1 MERKKNFYLI
11 GIAFIISTI
20 FAIFLTNIY
29 INNKQK
35 ELLKSV
41 YDSQHKNIF
50 EKTQNLISDK
60 QNTSLAIAIALSKD
74 ENLYKNIENKEFHK
88 LNYKEIAKLIEIN
101 SKYKNIWIQI
111 FDKDRNSIYRSWTKI
126 KDGIQ
131 FRGDLQK
138 ISAIKN
144 ISTSIS
150 AGLFNVGIKART
162 PIFDQNNN
170 FYGALEV
177 ITHFDSISDDLQKNG
192 VNTII
197 IGDKKINKNLKY
209 PILSNLFID
218 DYYVVNPNVNKN
230 IYDYIIN
237 NGIEKYIK
245 IDDYIVENNYLISKY
260 PLFDEDKKEL
270 AYILNFIELSSID
283 IENIR
288 YIKIQSIMASIIA
301 LIVIFTF
308 ILAYYIKQ
316 IKYQDKKNKI
326 LLDSQPN
333 IIIITDGKK
342 IVDANNQLF
351 KFFPLV
357 KNIEEFR
364 NKYVCICNSF
374 ENLDSEEY
382 IVHKDYNGKNWAEY
396 LFDNQDKSFKVAIK
410 NSNNELRHFNV
421 KTSQVKID
429 LTIVITF
436 IDITKEILQ
445 REKEINEQK
454 AIFQQSKI
462 NAVTNTLNNI
472 AHQWRQPLG
481 IISTIASGIKLKN
494 HLKSLSKTEFDESCE
509 KIIENTQKLSNTIE
523 NFTDFFTKDTK
534 TSNISIVESTEQI
547 IEFLSSVFEKNSIIC
562 KFNHD
567 TDLMITCNNGNFTE
581 AILNILDNSIYALT
595 QNNKED
601 NRFIFINLKNNK
613 LSIKDNAGGVDEAII
628 HKITVPYFT
637 TKHQSFGT
645 GLGLYIVQEVFVKN
659 LNFKIDLKNEIFDYN
674 GVKNIG
680 LNFIIDFS

>member
-218 DYYVVNPNVNKN
+218 DYYVVNPNINKN

-396 LFDNQDKSFKVAIK
+396 LFENQDKSFKVAIK
-410 NSNNELRHFNV
+410 DSNNELRHFNV

-494 HLKSLSKTEFDESCE
+494 HLKYLSKTEFDESCE

-581 AILNILDNSIYALT
+581 AILNILDNSIYALI

-613 LSIKDNAGGVDEAII
+613 LSIKDNAGGVDESII
-628 HKITVPYFT
+628 QKITVPYFT